1 MLNVLI
7 HPNPILRNKNES
19 VKLSNLPKLQDF
31 FAEMIETMYKADGIG
46 LAAPQV
52 GKNLR
57 VATINKMASFTKE
70 DLVLLNPKIV
80 NRSWRRIV
88 SEEACLSL
96 PGVTK
101 IIKRHNKVKISAWNQ
116 KGEKISFTAEGYSA
130 CVMQHELDHLDGI
143 LIIDHEDVK
152 KTK

>member
-1 MLNVLI
+1 MLKILT
-7 HPNPILRNKNES
+7 HPNPILRNKNDL

-52 GKNLR
+52 GKNIR
-57 VATINKMASFTKE
+57 VATINKTASYTKQ
-70 DLVLLNPKIV
+70 DLVLVNPKIV
-80 NRSWRRIV
+80 SRSWRRIV
-88 SEEACLSL
+88 SEEACLSV

-101 IIKRHNKVKISAWNQ
+101 KIRRHQKVKISAWNQ
-116 KGEKISFTAEGYSA
+116 KGEKINFTAKVSTA

-143 LIIDHEDVK
+143 LIIDYKDAE
-152 KTK
+152 KT